1 MKSTFLTCLAAAFS
15 LQAAWAE
22 TLTIYTYDSFVSDW
36 GPGPEVKRKF
46 EGQCGCTIKW
56 VVPDGGA
63 ASLLPRLLF
72 EHHNDAGQAD
82 VVLGLDTNLMAKAV
96 QAGVVR
102 EHGLGQLEFD
112 LPVAWDDPVFVPF
125 DYGYF
130 AIIYD
135 SATLTDPP
143 ASFAE
148 LASGGSGRDLIIQ
161 DPRTSTPGL
170 GLLLWIKAI
179 YGDDAATVWGNLSER
194 LLTTTRGWSE
204 AYGLFL
210 AGEAP
215 MVLSYT
221 TSPAYHQLAENETRY
236 KAVIF
241 PEGHYMQIEV
251 AAVAASTDQP
261 ELARQFLSFVGSR
274 DFAEIIPTTNWM
286 YPATDAGDALP
297 EVFRNLDKPD
307 VALLLAPGDV
317 AANSEEWIDEWLD
330 AVGAK

>member
-1 MKSTFLTCLAAAFS
+1 MKSIYATCLAAALS
-15 LQAAWAE
+15 LQTAWAE
-22 TLTIYTYDSFVSDW
+22 TLTIYTYESFVSDW
-36 GPGPEVKRKF
+36 GPGPEVQRKF
-46 EGQCGCTIKW
+46 ESQCDCTIEW
-56 VVPDGGA
+56 VAEGDA
-63 ASLLPRLLF
+63 ATLLTALRL
-72 EHHNDAGQAD
+72 EGDAGRAD
-82 VVLGLDTNLMAKAV
+82 VVLGLDTNLMAEAV
-96 QAGVVR
+96 QAGVVL

-112 LPVAWDDPVFVPF
+112 LPVKWNDPVFVPF

-143 ASFAE
+143 TSLAE
-148 LASGGSGRDLIIQ
+148 LASKSPVRDLIIQ

-179 YGDDAATVWGNLSER
+179 HGNDATEVWGNLSER
-194 LLTTTRGWSE
+194 LLTVTQGWSE

-221 TSPAYHQLAENETRY
+221 TSPAYHQLAEDETRY

-274 DFAEIIPTTNWM
+274 GFAEIIPTTNWM

-297 EVFRNLDKPD
+297 EVFRSLDKPD
-307 VALLLAPGDV
+307 VTLLLAPEDV
-317 AANSEEWIDEWLD
+317 AANRKEWIREWLE
-330 AVGAK
+330 AVGTK

>member
-1 MKSTFLTCLAAAFS
+1 MKSFFVTCLAVAFTM
-15 LQAAWAE
+15 QAAWAE
-22 TLTIYTYDSFVSDW
+22 TLTIYTYESFVSDW
-36 GPGPEVKRKF
+36 GPGPEVQKKF
-46 EGQCGCTIKW
+46 ESQCGCTIEW
-56 VVPDGGA
+56 VAEGDA
-63 ASLLPRLLF
+63 ATLLTALRL
-72 EHHNDAGQAD
+72 EGDSGRAD
-82 VVLGLDTNLMAKAV
+82 VVLGLDTNLMAEAV
-96 QAGVVR
+96 QAGVVL
-102 EHGLGQLEFD
+102 EHGLGQLGFD
-112 LPVAWDDPVFVPF
+112 LPIAWNDPVFVPF

-135 SATLTDPP
+135 SETLTDPP
-143 ASFAE
+143 ASLAE
-148 LASGGSGRDLIIQ
+148 LASEGSGRDLIIQ

-170 GLLLWIKAI
+170 GLLLWVKAI
-179 YGDDAATVWGNLSER
+179 HGDDAAEVWGNLSER
-194 LLTTTRGWSE
+194 LLTVTQGWSE

-221 TSPAYHQLAENETRY
+221 TSPAYHQLAEDETRY

-307 VALLLAPGDV
+307 VTLLLAPEDV
-317 AANSEEWIDEWLD
+317 AANRKEWIREWLE
-330 AVGAK
+330 AVGTK

>member
-1 MKSTFLTCLAAAFS
+1 MKSTFVTCLAAAFS

-22 TLTIYTYDSFVSDW
+22 NLTIYTYESFVSDW
-36 GPGPEVKRKF
+36 GPGPEVKKKF
-46 EGQCGCTIKW
+46 ESQCSCTIEW
-56 VVPDGGA
+56 VAEGDA
-63 ASLLPRLLF
+63 ATLLTALRL
-72 EHHNDAGQAD
+72 EGDAGRAD
-82 VVLGLDTNLMAKAV
+82 VVLGLDTNLMAEAV
-96 QAGVVR
+96 QSGVVL
-102 EHGLGQLEFD
+102 EHGLGQLGFD
-112 LPVAWDDPVFVPF
+112 LPIAWNDPVFVPF

-130 AIIYD
+130 AIVFD
-135 SATLTDPP
+135 SAILTDPP
-143 ASFAE
+143 ASLAE
-148 LASGGSGRDLIIQ
+148 LASESPGRDLIIQ

-179 YGDDAATVWGNLSER
+179 HGDDAAEVWGILSER
-194 LLTTTRGWSE
+194 LLTVTQGWSE

-221 TSPAYHQLAENETRY
+221 TSPAYHQLAEDETRY

-297 EVFRNLDKPD
+297 DVFRDLDKPD
-307 VALLLAPGDV
+307 VTLLLAPEEV
-317 AANSEEWIDEWLD
+317 AANRKEWIREWLE
-330 AVGAK
+330 AVGTK

>member
-1 MKSTFLTCLAAAFS
+1 MKSILVTCLAAAFS
-15 LQAAWAE
+15 MHAASAE
-22 TLTIYTYDSFVSDW
+22 NLTIYTYESFVSDW
-36 GPGPEVKRKF
+36 GPGPEVQKKF
-46 EGQCGCTIKW
+46 ESQCDCTIEW
-56 VVPDGGA
+56 VAEGDA
-63 ASLLPRLLF
+63 ATLLTALRL
-72 EHHNDAGQAD
+72 EGDAGRAD
-82 VVLGLDTNLMAKAV
+82 VVLGLDTNLMAEAV
-96 QAGVVR
+96 QSGVVL
-102 EHGLGQLEFD
+102 EHGLGQLGFD
-112 LPVAWDDPVFVPF
+112 LPIAWNDPVFVPF

-143 ASFAE
+143 ASLAE
-148 LASGGSGRDLIIQ
+148 LASESSGRDLIIQ

-179 YGDDAATVWGNLSER
+179 HGNDAAEVWKNLSER
-194 LLTTTRGWSE
+194 LLTVTQGWSE

-221 TSPAYHQLAENETRY
+221 TSPAYHQLAEDETRY

-261 ELARQFLSFVGSR
+261 KLARQFLSFVGSR

-307 VALLLAPGDV
+307 ATLLFAPEDV
-317 AANSEEWIDEWLD
+317 AANRKEWIREWLE
-330 AVGAK
+330 AVGTK